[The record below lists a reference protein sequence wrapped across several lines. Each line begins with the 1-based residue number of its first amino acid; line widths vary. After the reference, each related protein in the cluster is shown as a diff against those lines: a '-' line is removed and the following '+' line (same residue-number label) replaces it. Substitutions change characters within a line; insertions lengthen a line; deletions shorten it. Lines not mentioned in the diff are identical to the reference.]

1 MKDVV
6 YLTVTRNK
14 VEKMT
19 KSVPYLRKG
28 EYVMRVEVTVDED
41 AFTEPMVTKEVHVD
55 NWRQGIDVSD
65 VEFSEPYITEEE
77 AQLIRERR
85 EASLIESLKAK
96 GYKIEKVEE

>member
-1 MKDVV
+1 MKDVI

-19 KSVPYLRKG
+19 KNIPYLRKG
-28 EYVMRVEVTVDED
+28 EYVMRVEVTVDDD
-41 AFTEPMVTKEVHVD
+41 AYTEPMVTKEVHVD

-77 AQLIRERR
+77 AETIRANR
-85 EASLIESLKAK
+85 EAALIESLKAK